1 MKQSLSPR
9 PRRGEAPGDLPAGV
23 ARTVH
28 TIVGSRQNVVPIS
41 LISKQIFEAR
51 RGQLGIA
58 HRMLDRFVSQIALD
72 RAGINAIV
80 CQLVPAGVAQHVW
93 VYLNLERRCAGH
105 AFDHCLKA
113 QRRKRSRTLAD
124 KNKR

>member
-9 PRRGEAPGDLPAGV
+9 SRRGEAPGDLPAGV

-28 TIVGSRQNVVPIS
+28 TIVGSRKNVVPIS

-51 RGQLGIA
+51 RGQIGIA

-72 RAGINAIV
+72 RAGIDAVV
-80 CQLVPAGVAQHVW
+80 CQLISAGVAQHVW
-93 VYLNLERRCAGH
+93 VYFHLEPRRAGH
-105 AFDHCLKA
+105 AFDHCLEA
-113 QRRKRSRTLAD
+113 PRRKRSPTLAD
-124 KNKR
+124 KNKG

>member
-23 ARTVH
+23 ALTVH
-28 TIVGSRQNVVPIS
+28 IIVGSRKNVVPIS

-51 RGQLGIA
+51 RGQIGIA

-93 VYLNLERRCAGH
+93 VYLNLERRCGTRVRSLLESPASKTEPH
-105 AFDHCLKA
+105 A
-113 QRRKRSRTLAD
+113 R
-124 KNKR
+124 